1 MYWFDTVETIP
12 NGVGFSHYNS
22 THLIWIGAFIAFA
35 AIISLFYKKA
45 DTATRKVL
53 RYIIGTFIVL
63 DEVFKWVMLFA
74 GGNESV
80 NYLPF
85 HLCSINIFLIAFH
98 MWKPTKLLD
107 EFLYLICIP
116 AAIIALVFPTWTEL
130 PVLNFMHIH
139 SFTVHILLATYPIM
153 LTVGGDIK
161 PSLKRLT
168 GCVLLL
174 LGMATVVFLIN
185 LLLDTNFMFLMYA
198 EEGNPLL
205 IFEELWGSHLLGF
218 PVLLPLVMALMYG
231 TIYGIRVLQKNNDCS
246 PVIS

>member
-1 MYWFDTVETIP
+1 MFLRKTNAV
-12 NGVGFSHYNS
+12 
-22 THLIWIGAFIAFA
+22 
-35 AIISLFYKKA
+35 ISLLTTVFLLLHAILKAVWMLSRGGIVISSFYISCVLAGLMVIHACISMDIVFSGLMGDETCKPKKYPKMNVS
-45 DTATRKVL
+45 TIIQRISGVL
-53 RYIIGTFIVL
+53 LLFFSGLHVAGAIGYIQPPPV
-63 DEVFKWVMLFA
+63 V
-74 GGNESV
+74 
-80 NYLPF
+80 
-85 HLCSINIFLIAFH
+85 H
-98 MWKPTKLLD
+98 
-107 EFLYLICIP
+107 
-116 AAIIALVFPTWTEL
+116 AIIALVFPTWTEL

>member
-12 NGVGFSHYNS
+12 QGVGFSYYDA
-22 THLIWIGAFIAFA
+22 THLIWIGCFVIFA
-35 AIISLFYKKA
+35 ALMSLFYRKA
-45 DTATRKVL
+45 DTKTRKIL
-53 RYIIGTFIVL
+53 RLVTGTLIVL
-63 DEVFKWVMLFA
+63 DEVFKWTMLFI

-107 EFLYLICIP
+107 EFLYLFCIP
-116 AAIIALVFPTWTEL
+116 AAIIALVFPTWVEL
-130 PVLNFMHIH
+130 PVLNFMHLH

-161 PSLKRLT
+161 PTLKRLAK
-168 GCVLLL
+168 CLLLL
-174 LGMATVVFLIN
+174 LGMAAVVYVTNILF
-185 LLLDTNFMFLMYA
+185 DTNFMFLMYA

-205 IFEELWGSHLLGF
+205 IFEQMWGSHLLGF
-218 PVLLPLVMALMYG
+218 PVLLPLVIALMYG
-231 TIYGIRVLQKNNDCS
+231 VVYGVRALQKK
-246 PVIS
+246 